1 MPWLSGVAENQ
12 MLTVVWGDSQHCSLH
27 LPEHMEDTANRL
39 IFTLSL
45 IKEMKMTFMKGLPL
59 LLLVAS
65 LCSHAA
71 LQPDR
76 TRIVFNAND
85 KATSLRVDNR
95 SDKLPYLA
103 YSLARK

>member
-1 MPWLSGVAENQ
+1 
-12 MLTVVWGDSQHCSLH
+12 
-27 LPEHMEDTANRL
+27 
-39 IFTLSL
+39 
-45 IKEMKMTFMKGLPL
+45 MTFMKGLPL

-103 YSLARK
+103 YSWLEMKKGRKATIFWSPCHRYNVWNRKQQRRCG